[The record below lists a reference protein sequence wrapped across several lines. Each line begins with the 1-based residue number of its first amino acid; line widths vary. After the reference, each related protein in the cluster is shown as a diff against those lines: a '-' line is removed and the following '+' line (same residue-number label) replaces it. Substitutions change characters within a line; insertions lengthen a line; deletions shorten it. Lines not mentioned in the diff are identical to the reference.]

1 MPTKPADLVLTPL
14 RMAAWS
20 RGQQGHPVTR
30 GDLIAHS
37 GAGSQYTALRYTEH
51 LALGGI
57 AASIGTV
64 GDAYDCEDVGCP
76 GRALTPAYDW
86 PSVPWR

>member
-1 MPTKPADLVLTPL
+1 VSY
-14 RMAAWS
+14 AAV
-20 RGQQGHPVTR
+20 RY
-30 GDLIAHS
+30 
-37 GAGSQYTALRYTEH
+37 AGH
-51 LALGGI
+51 LAEAG
-57 AASIGTV
+57 AVASVGTV